1 MKRDFLT
8 CAAALLLT
16 ALLISNTQSLHGQS
30 GALVV
35 MDSASLEDQMDYIY
49 EKTRI
54 YNDYRAIREDVFQK
68 LKGNVGDTLSAI
80 KLEVARLNSRL
91 IEENAQVE
99 TLNTE
104 LTRAS
109 DERDDAIRNKDS
121 LSLFGIQM
129 HKTLYS
135 TIMWLIILGLAVF
148 ATIMIIMFKRSHVI
162 TSQTKD
168 ELLSV
173 QEEFDQYRK
182 TSREKYEKL
191 VISHHSE
198 IMKLKNS

>member
-1 MKRDFLT
+1 MKKDFLT
-8 CAAALLLT
+8 CAAALLFT
-16 ALLISNTQSLHGQS
+16 VAFISNTRPLHGQS
-30 GALVV
+30 GASAVL
-35 MDSASLEDQMDYIY
+35 DSASIQDQMQYIY

-54 YNDYRAIREDVFQK
+54 YNDYRAIREDIFQK
-68 LKGNVGDTLSAI
+68 LKGNVGDTLTAI
-80 KLEVARLNSRL
+80 KLEVARLNSTL
-91 IEENAQVE
+91 ADENVQIES
-99 TLNTE
+99 LNTE
-104 LTRAS
+104 LAS
-109 DERDDAIRNKDS
+109 TKDERDDAIRNKDS
-121 LSLFGIQM
+121 FSLFGIQM

-148 ATIMIIMFKRSHVI
+148 AAILFIMFKRSHVV
-162 TSQTKD
+162 TSHTKD

-182 TSREKYEKL
+182 TAREKYEKL

>member
-1 MKRDFLT
+1 MKKDFLT
-8 CAAALLLT
+8 CAAALLFT
-16 ALLISNTQSLHGQS
+16 VVFMSNALSLHGQS
-30 GALVV
+30 GASAVL
-35 MDSASLEDQMDYIY
+35 DSASIQDQMEYIY

-54 YNDYRAIREDVFQK
+54 YNDYRAIREDIFQK
-68 LKGNVGDTLSAI
+68 LKGNVGDTLTAL
-80 KLEVARLNSRL
+80 KLEVARLNSTL
-91 IEENAQVE
+91 TEENTQIE

-104 LTRAS
+104 LAS
-109 DERDDAIRNKDS
+109 TKDERDDAIRNKDS
-121 LSLFGIQM
+121 FSLLGILM

-148 ATIMIIMFKRSHVI
+148 AAILFIMFRRAHVVTSH
-162 TSQTKD
+162 TKH

-182 TSREKYEKL
+182 TAREKYEKL
-191 VISHHSE
+191 VVSHHSE

>member
-1 MKRDFLT
+1 MKKDFFT
-8 CAAALLLT
+8 CASALLFAVMFT
-16 ALLISNTQSLHGQS
+16 SNTQSLHAQS
-30 GALVV
+30 GATAVL
-35 MDSASLEDQMDYIY
+35 DSASLEDQMEYIY

-54 YNDYRAIREDVFQK
+54 YNDYRAIREDIFQK
-68 LKGNVGDTLSAI
+68 LKGNVGDTLNDI
-80 KLEVARLNSRL
+80 KLEVARLNSML
-91 IEENAQVE
+91 TEENSRVE

-104 LTRAS
+104 LTRAK

-121 LSLFGIQM
+121 FSLLGIQM

-135 TIMWLIILGLAVF
+135 TIMWLIILGLAVS
-148 ATIMIIMFKRSHVI
+148 AVIMVIMFKRSHVV
-162 TSQTKD
+162 TRQTKD

-191 VISHHSE
+191 VVSHHSE

>member
-1 MKRDFLT
+1 MKKDFLT
-8 CAAALLLT
+8 CAAALLFT
-16 ALLISNTQSLHGQS
+16 VVFMSNPQSLHGQS
-30 GALVV
+30 GASAVL
-35 MDSASLEDQMDYIY
+35 DSASIEEQMQYIY
-49 EKTRI
+49 ENTRI
-54 YNDYRAIREDVFQK
+54 YNNYRAIREDIFQK
-68 LKGNVGDTLSAI
+68 LKGNVGDTLNAI
-80 KLEVARLNSRL
+80 KLEVARLNNSL
-91 IEENAQVE
+91 TEENTQIEA
-99 TLNTE
+99 LNTE
-104 LTRAS
+104 LTRTK

-121 LSLFGIQM
+121 LSLLGIQM

-148 ATIMIIMFKRSHVI
+148 AVIMLIMFRRSHVI
-162 TSQTKD
+162 TSNTKD

-191 VISHHSE
+191 VVSHHSE

>member
-1 MKRDFLT
+1 MKKDFLT

-16 ALLISNTQSLHGQS
+16 AVFMSNTQSLHGQS
-30 GALVV
+30 GATEVL
-35 MDSASLEDQMDYIY
+35 DSASIGDQMEYIY

-54 YNDYRAIREDVFQK
+54 YNDYRAIREDIFQK
-68 LKGNVGDTLSAI
+68 LKGNVADTLNAI
-80 KLEVARLNSRL
+80 KLEVARLNSAL
-91 IEENAQVE
+91 KEENIQIE

-104 LTRAS
+104 LTETK

-121 LSLFGIQM
+121 FALLGIQM

-135 TIMWLIILGLAVF
+135 TIMWLIILGLALF
-148 ATIMIIMFKRSHVI
+148 AGIMVIMFRRSHVV
-162 TSQTKD
+162 TSHTKH

-191 VISHHSE
+191 VVSHHSE

>member
-1 MKRDFLT
+1 MKKDFLT

-16 ALLISNTQSLHGQS
+16 AVFMSNTQSLHGQS
-30 GALVV
+30 GATEVL
-35 MDSASLEDQMDYIY
+35 DSASIEDQMVYIY

-54 YNDYRAIREDVFQK
+54 YNDYRAIREDIFQK
-68 LKGNVGDTLSAI
+68 LKGNVADTLNAI
-80 KLEVARLNSRL
+80 KLEVARLNSAL
-91 IEENAQVE
+91 KEENIQIE

-104 LTRAS
+104 LTETK

-121 LSLFGIQM
+121 FALLGIQM

-135 TIMWLIILGLAVF
+135 TIMWLIILGLALF
-148 ATIMIIMFKRSHVI
+148 AGIMVIMFRRSHVI
-162 TSQTKD
+162 TSHTKH

-191 VISHHSE
+191 VVSHHSE

>member
-1 MKRDFLT
+1 MKKDFLT
-8 CAAALLLT
+8 CAAALLFT
-16 ALLISNTQSLHGQS
+16 TVFMSNTQSLHGQS
-30 GALVV
+30 GATAVL
-35 MDSASLEDQMDYIY
+35 DSASIEDQMEYIY

-54 YNDYRAIREDVFQK
+54 YNDYRAIREDIFQK
-68 LKGNVGDTLSAI
+68 LKGNVGDTLNAI
-80 KLEVARLNSRL
+80 KLEVARLNSAL
-91 IEENAQVE
+91 KEQNIQIE

-104 LTRAS
+104 LTGTK
-109 DERDDAIRNKDS
+109 DERDVAIRNKDS
-121 LSLFGIQM
+121 FSLLGIQM

-135 TIMWLIILGLAVF
+135 TIMWLIILGLALF
-148 ATIMIIMFKRSHVI
+148 AAILFIMFRRSHVI
-162 TSQTKD
+162 TSHTKH

-191 VISHHSE
+191 VVSHHSE